1 MKKLILSLVV
11 IATALMVQTDSADGE
26 GPLRRLRRFYT
37 PQNRAATPWHGQYY
51 NATYGMP
58 QAMVLPPNVNTMRSY
73 GWGVC
78 GSQMM
83 PVYSQYGAA
92 YPGTT
97 SGVGS
102 HFFPTPN
109 PPSNTQQFGIY
120 YIRGPW

>member
-11 IATALMVQTDSADGE
+11 IATALLVQTDSVDGE
-26 GPLRRLRRFYT
+26 RPLRRLQRFYT
-37 PQNRAATPWHGQYY
+37 PQNRAATVWHGQYY

-58 QAMVLPPNVNTMRSY
+58 QAMVLPPNVNTMRSQ

-83 PVYSQYGAA
+83 PIYSQYGAA
-92 YPGTT
+92 YPGTA
-97 SGVGS
+97 SGVRS

-109 PPSNTQQFGIY
+109 PPSHTQQFGIY